1 MNFLI
6 HPYTLTLLI
15 GERMVSRTELQEEL
29 AKLKRRQRDSER
41 PERAVVTATGT
52 VPPAWAIKVLSLD
65 SYNVYDV
72 QLVDIKLPG
81 VPPSPVTGSLKAY
94 NLAESF
100 TSNGSLSAGT
110 YAVMWRVG
118 KNYVFNVGP

>member
-1 MNFLI
+1 M
-6 HPYTLTLLI
+6 T
-15 GERMVSRTELQEEL
+15 SKTELQEEL
-29 AKLKRRQRDSER
+29 AKLKRRQRNNER

-65 SYNVYDV
+65 SYNVYNV
-72 QLVDIKLPG
+72 QLVDISLPG

-118 KNYVFNVGP
+118 KSYVFNVVP

>member
-1 MNFLI
+1 MKGNI
-6 HPYTLTLLI
+6 
-15 GERMVSRTELQEEL
+15 ELQEEL
-29 AKLKRRQRDSER
+29 AKLKRRQKDSER

-52 VPPAWAIKVLSLD
+52 VPPAWAIKVLSLN
-65 SYNVYDV
+65 SYNVYNV
-72 QLVDIKLPG
+72 QLVDISSPG
-81 VPPSPVTGSLKAY
+81 VPPSPVAGSLKAY

>member
-1 MNFLI
+1 MN
-6 HPYTLTLLI
+6 
-15 GERMVSRTELQEEL
+15 LQEEL
-29 AKLKRRQRDSER
+29 AKLKRRQKNSER

-65 SYNVYDV
+65 GYNVYNI
-72 QLVDIKLPG
+72 QLVEIVSPG
-81 VPPSPVTGSLKAY
+81 VSPSPVTGSLKAY

-118 KNYVFNVGP
+118 KSYVFNVGP